1 MYGGHYTSFAKCESI
16 VLGNNYSGGGGGG
29 NGDGDGD
36 GFAVGP
42 DVGEVSSSS
51 SSWDTIASKV
61 SLAGHLKLKN
71 KVMMINSYVIQL
83 FPFLN

>member
-16 VLGNNYSGGGGGG
+16 VLGNNYSGRGGG
-29 NGDGDGD
+29 NGDTD

-51 SSWDTIASKV
+51 SSWDTLASKV

-71 KVMMINSYVIQL
+71 KVMMFYSYVIQL